1 MLAAVRCPS
10 TLWAFWPL
18 EIRMLE
24 IRMLVGGGPGN
35 ERVWAADKMLFFI
48 QTEGALKLYLSLM
61 TL

>member
-1 MLAAVRCPS
+1 MLAAERCPS

-18 EIRMLE
+18 EIRML
-24 IRMLVGGGPGN
+24 VSGGPGN